1 MQQPSQPAPQK
12 PVKIDASEQKT
23 GGDINDIMRRLRILE
38 ERYSNLR
45 KKNQLT
51 DQNMIDDAKRM
62 NDEIRVMQHTIS
74 ELKKDVQEVN
84 SKIKLLTEE
93 MGQSVT
99 KSEMNLLAKYLEFW
113 EPMEFIRKEEAQ
125 KIIQDVVDELR
136 KAR

>member
-23 GGDINDIMRRLRILE
+23 VGDINDIMRRLRILE

>member
-23 GGDINDIMRRLRILE
+23 VGDINDIMRRLRILE

-51 DQNMIDDAKRM
+51 DQNMIDDAKRI